1 MRGAEPGDAT
11 VLVEALGGDISVGT
25 AIAFDRDVQGP
36 ADRYGVHAL
45 MPDGTRR
52 PRRLNAA
59 RTRGGCST

>member
-45 MPDGTRR
+45 MPDGT
-52 PRRLNAA
+52 PGAH
-59 RTRGGCST
+59 GD

>member
-52 PRRLNAA
+52 PRRFNAA